1 MGSDGEVGLGAY
13 VVATRRLGSGVA
25 LIVDE
30 GPAMLFAHVSN
41 VSADGDGHMRLWSW
55 KGAAALK
62 PCVKHGNVVK
72 KAARPKPGSN
82 KNVS

>member
-1 MGSDGEVGLGAY
+1 MVRLVVEHMLLQPGGL
-13 VVATRRLGSGVA
+13 ATGGVA

-41 VSADGDGHMRLWSW
+41 VIADGDGHMHLWSW